1 MKFHVIA
8 LTTAAL
14 LASATLATAQGYSGN
29 TSSTPGQTMQ
39 QQAPAPGASSYA
51 PGHMKKKHVARK
63 HKRTTTGAAVR
74 EKSKTSTKSNTK
86 Y

>member
-1 MKFHVIA
+1 MKLHVIA

-14 LASATLATAQGYSGN
+14 LASATLATAQGYN
-29 TSSTPGQTMQ
+29 TPSTTGQTMQ

-51 PGHMKKKHVARK
+51 PGHMKKKQVARK
-63 HKRTTTGAAVR
+63 HKRSTTGSAVR
-74 EKSKTSTKSNTK
+74 EKRKTSTKSNTK